1 MTTGRKVLI
10 GVAAAV
16 VLGGLIVGN
25 ILKNKGKATEVQAE
39 PAKLQ
44 TLVSKVRA
52 PGTIQA
58 ERTVKISA
66 TTMGQ
71 VSRLAVK
78 EGDRVTQ
85 GQFLLSLDDEQLRAS
100 LNEAQASVASSEAR
114 LRLSEA
120 SLQQA
125 EATFKRN
132 QSLAKSSLVS
142 PQELENSETQMRT
155 ARADR
160 DANREFVHQAREAV
174 RRAKDQLSKTVFNAP
189 ISGTVTEL
197 NVEVG
202 EMAVIGTMNNPGT
215 VLMTISDM
223 SQMEIWADV
232 DEADIVNV
240 RNGQE
245 VKITIDALPDTS
257 FHGVVRDIAASG
269 SNQAALGTE
278 AKTNFTVKISLT
290 DHVAQIKPGMSGDV
304 EITTATKAGALTV
317 PIQSVVARKP
327 ADLEARAKGR
337 RDRKAQADEAPAG
350 KPAKDRTGVF
360 VVGADGKVT
369 FHDVR
374 TGLLGDTDFEIVG
387 DVKKGDKVVTGPYKT
402 LRTLKI
408 GTKVKVVSAISDKG
422 GKKS

>member
-10 GVAAAV
+10 GVAAGI
-16 VLGGLIVGN
+16 VLAGLIVGN
-25 ILKNKGKATEVQAE
+25 VLKNKGKATEVQAE
-39 PAKLQ
+39 AAKVQ
-44 TLVSKVRA
+44 TVVSKVRA

-78 EGDRVTQ
+78 EGDHVTK
-85 GQFLLSLDDEQLRAS
+85 GQFLLALDDEQLRAS

-125 EATFKRN
+125 EATYKRN
-132 QSLAKSSLVS
+132 QTLAKSSLVS
-142 PQELENSETQMRT
+142 SQELENSETQMRT
-155 ARADR
+155 ARAER

-174 RRAKDQLSKTVFNAP
+174 RRAKDQLSKTVFDAP

-202 EMAVIGTMNNPGT
+202 EMAVIGTMNQPGT
-215 VLMTISDM
+215 VLLTISDM

-245 VKITIDALPDTS
+245 VKITVDALPDTS
-257 FHGVVRDIAASG
+257 FRGRVRDIAASG
-269 SNQAALGTE
+269 SNQAAIGTE
-278 AKTNFTVKISLT
+278 AKTNFTVKISFV
-290 DHVAQIKPGMSGDV
+290 DAVPEVKPGMSGDV
-304 EITTATKAGALTV
+304 DITTATKANALTV
-317 PIQSVVARKP
+317 PIQAVVSRKP
-327 ADLEARAKGR
+327 GDLVMRAKGR
-337 RDRKAQADEAPAG
+337 RAKKAEDENSG
-350 KPAKDRTGVF
+350 KAEKDRIGVF
-360 VVGADGKVT
+360 VVGKDTKVT

-374 TGLLGDTDFEIVG
+374 TGLLGDTDFEVVG
-387 DVKKGDKVVTGPYKT
+387 DVKKGDRVVTGPYKT
-402 LRTLKI
+402 LRTLKV
-408 GTKVKVVSAISDKG
+408 GTKVKVVSAVSDKG
-422 GKKS
+422 GSKS